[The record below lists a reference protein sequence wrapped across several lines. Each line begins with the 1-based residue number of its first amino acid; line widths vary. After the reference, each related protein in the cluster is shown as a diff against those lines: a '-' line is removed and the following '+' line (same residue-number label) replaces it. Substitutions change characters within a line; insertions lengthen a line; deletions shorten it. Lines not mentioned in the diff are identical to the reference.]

1 MSDTETRSF
10 EDTLR
15 ELEDRVR
22 RLEAGDQALEDALKL
37 FEEGIALTRECHER
51 LDAADRRIAELSEG
65 PDGEVREREL

>member
-1 MSDTETRSF
+1 MSEKEQRSF

-22 RLEAGDQALEDALKL
+22 RLEAGDQPLEDALKL

-51 LDAADRRIAELSEG
+51 LDVADRRIAELSAG
-65 PDGEVREREL
+65 PDGEVQEREL